1 LWWPLLLCRAI
12 VNGFHPTTH
21 KVSLQ
26 AFKAIILSKTRPLSC
41 QRKANPKPNVRVSL
55 GQVKGDD
62 WWRHSHE
69 YSRPK
74 EEGDQVTF

>member
-1 LWWPLLLCRAI
+1 MKKDKL
-12 VNGFHPTTH
+12 
-21 KVSLQ
+21 
-26 AFKAIILSKTRPLSC
+26 
-41 QRKANPKPNVRVSL
+41 ANPKPNVRVSL

-69 YSRPK
+69 DSKPK